1 MVRYGEFYTREPVD
15 AADTEQEKFDRYE
28 RVFEYLTRAS
38 NSVVKN
44 IDFEKVK
51 ASEHTLTAQTIVE
64 DDDDDEQ
71 ESSEVTTVNRRKIK
85 AKPMSTHNS
94 S

>member
-1 MVRYGEFYTREPVD
+1 MVRYGEFYTRETVD
-15 AADTEQEKFDRYE
+15 AADTEQEKFDQYE
-28 RVFEYLTRAS
+28 RVFEYLSRAS